1 MFFYCVLLFGLTFLK
16 YSKTHFMYFRLT
28 LNPDND
34 VDTPSDSLV
43 MQVFKITML
52 FTSRRHRPSSCK

>member
-1 MFFYCVLLFGLTFLK
+1 MFIYWVLLFGLTFLK

-28 LNPDND
+28 LNPDHD

-43 MQVFKITML
+43 MQVFKYFSL
-52 FTSRRHRPSSCK
+52 K

>member
-1 MFFYCVLLFGLTFLK
+1 MFFYWVLLFGLTFLK

-34 VDTPSDSLV
+34 EDTPSDSLV
-43 MQVFKITML
+43 MQVFKYFSL
-52 FTSRRHRPSSCK
+52 K

>member
-28 LNPDND
+28 LNPDNNE
-34 VDTPSDSLV
+34 DTPSDSLV
-43 MQVFKITML
+43 MQVFKYFSL
-52 FTSRRHRPSSCK
+52 K

>member
-1 MFFYCVLLFGLTFLK
+1 MFFYWVLLFGLTFLK
-16 YSKTHFMYFRLT
+16 YSKTHFMFDFRLT

-43 MQVFKITML
+43 MQVFKYFSL
-52 FTSRRHRPSSCK
+52 K